1 MKNSHIALTLSALLM
16 PAIVFADA
24 SARADIDASGA
35 GYTGVI
41 MINQAAGSG
50 QQQSN
55 VRAIAVGNV
64 PTARTSVSQTRDV
77 LPANAGQIDALA
89 NIQGNAFSSGN
100 GVLGVNQSAGVG
112 NQHINAFRIEMSSMP
127 EGLDDSG
134 LAQSAALVSV
144 NSGVVV
150 PQSGDRQVA
159 IDDQAFSGSKGV
171 VQLNQSAG
179 VGNRTVN
186 NLGIRITN

>member
-1 MKNSHIALTLSALLM
+1 MKSAPIALTLCAILIPGIVLADGSAK
-16 PAIVFADA
+16 AGINT
-24 SARADIDASGA
+24 IGA
-35 GYTGVI
+35 GYSGVI

-55 VRAIAVGNV
+55 VRAIAVGDI
-64 PTARTSVSQTRDV
+64 PTARINVSQRRDV
-77 LPANAGQIDALA
+77 LPANAGQIDALV

-100 GVLGVNQSAGVG
+100 GVLGVNQSAGIG
-112 NQHINAFRIEMSSMP
+112 NQHINAFRIEIGSMP

-134 LAQSAALVSV
+134 LAQSAALAST
-144 NSGVVV
+144 NSGGVV

-159 IDDQAFSGSKGV
+159 IDDRAFSGSKGV

-186 NLGIRITN
+186 NLGIRITK